1 MSTPVNPSPSWSL
14 RAKLIVSGLVVLQL
28 LAVLAE
34 PFHFF
39 THSPSR
45 GSSQAARPL
54 RQALG
59 PYVEFAYLNHGYFF
73 FAPEPGPSHLLQCS
87 LTMPDGTSPTLRY
100 PDKYAQWPRLLYHR
114 HFMFAEFLNQLHVPP
129 VDESLVKEM
138 PAEEVSDWL
147 EGRRRFEMV
156 RQSMEKHLRNRYG
169 ASSASIDRVR
179 HILPGSTEVLEQ
191 HLPLNDR
198 RFYVV
203 LPDVLPAGEP
213 PPALRPPLSMPARS
227 GGEKVEAER

>member
-1 MSTPVNPSPSWSL
+1 MSTSASPSSWSR
-14 RAKLIVSGLVVLQL
+14 RAKLIVSGLVVVQM
-28 LAVLAE
+28 LAVIAE

-39 THSPSR
+39 THSPAR

-54 RQALG
+54 RQVMG

-114 HFMFAEFLNQLHVPP
+114 HFMFAEFMNQLHVPP
-129 VDESLVKEM
+129 VD
-138 PAEEVSDWL
+138 PAAAKQMSPEEASQWV
-147 EGRRRFEMV
+147 EGRRRYEVV
-156 RQSMEKHLRNRYG
+156 RQSIENHFKTRYG
-169 ASSASIDRVR
+169 ASMVSVDRME

-191 HLPLNDR
+191 HLPLNDP

-203 LPDVLPAGEP
+203 LPDAP
-213 PPALRPPLSMPARS
+213 PPDQTPGPLPPMAYPPRL
-227 GGEKVEAER
+227 GGESIEALP